1 MELYNIELFDS
12 HAHYD
17 DEKFNEDRDSVIKAV
32 YESGVTKFI
41 SAGYSLESSKK
52 AIEIANKY
60 EYIYAT
66 CGISPNDIPEGEKSL
81 ETFRKQLIQLEK
93 LAENK
98 KVVITLVKSPIGG
111 KENQKATLKALGLN
125 KMHASVEKYET
136 ETIKG
141 MINAVRHLVKV
152 EDK

>member
-1 MELYNIELFDS
+1 M
-12 HAHYD
+12 
-17 DEKFNEDRDSVIKAV
+17 
-32 YESGVTKFI
+32 
-41 SAGYSLESSKK
+41 
-52 AIEIANKY
+52 
-60 EYIYAT
+60 
-66 CGISPNDIPEGEKSL
+66 
-81 ETFRKQLIQLEK
+81 
-93 LAENK
+93 AENK

-125 KMHASVEKYET
+125 KMHASVEKYEP

>member
-1 MELYNIELFDS
+1 M
-12 HAHYD
+12 
-17 DEKFNEDRDSVIKAV
+17 DRRSVKM
-32 YESGVTKFI
+32 
-41 SAGYSLESSKK
+41 
-52 AIEIANKY
+52 
-60 EYIYAT
+60 
-66 CGISPNDIPEGEKSL
+66 
-81 ETFRKQLIQLEK
+81 
-93 LAENK
+93 AENK

-152 EDK
+152 EYK